1 MNKIVIFQNFIFC
14 FFEKDPIL
22 AKNTMHIKEVFMR
35 HVALSLSVSQSGVLN
50 ILYASLFDCGDENAV
65 MPMYLHLLYSPANA
79 NVFAKGISGES
90 DRLSR
95 YSRGK

>member
-1 MNKIVIFQNFIFC
+1 MNKIVIFQNLIFR

-50 ILYASLFDCGDENAV
+50 ILYASLFDWRRKRSNAD
-65 MPMYLHLLYSPANA
+65 
-79 NVFAKGISGES
+79 VFASA
-90 DRLSR
+90 LQSR
-95 YSRGK
+95 